1 MYFIANFQYVTDQQ
15 NATEN
20 ERRHGVFSMMIQA
33 ASSEKALEKFRER
46 LVSFRQSATFFEGQ
60 CKIFIS
66 QLLEFDRVPDEEA
79 VMLNFKSFAGDPV
92 MPFIGCIVP
101 TESNNAC
108 TIHEWDENQPM
119 TEGKEDSLFLSF
131 E

>member
-1 MYFIANFQYVTDQQ
+1 MYFIANFQYLTDQQ
-15 NATEN
+15 KEDET

-33 ASSEKALEKFRER
+33 SSSQEALDKFRER
-46 LVSFRQSATFFEGQ
+46 LVSFRQSDTFFQGR

-66 QLLEFDRVPDEEA
+66 QLLEFDSIPSAEA

-101 TESNNAC
+101 TESSNAC
-108 TIHEWDENQPM
+108 AIHEWKQNQPM
-119 TEGKEDSLFLSF
+119 TEGKEDSLFLAF